1 MTETIF
7 RCYDTSTRKNGISTI
22 VGNGIFDLIGTDE
35 PCQTKSLGYVLARS
49 KKAME
54 SFLKC
59 VYGKRNRMF
68 AKLMSDKYTIDC
80 ELLLPKA
87 DGNSLRADIVINFP
101 QNKTVIIVEAKTVK
115 SKCNAKEAIYQGL
128 NYAKLMR
135 DNNLIDEETFGN
147 KIVVGL
153 TNDDE
158 YFSLDEDSFDDE
170 DFSLDKESFK
180 SFKVIKWSDIINL
193 FDNIDDYLV
202 IDYKN
207 YLLKN
212 SRYMNYYD
220 VEVLSISAK
229 YSIEGVKQVGV
240 YECPASYSTGKRRPL
255 YMAFRGEGGRVDT
268 LYKVAELKKMPI
280 EGTEYEKIKLNMNKN
295 EPEIVAKID
304 KYREIVPHNRNDEEV
319 KWVFI
324 LDIEKSI
331 KLPNPVVC
339 ERNNLNVDKSH
350 GLSDYFS
357 SPEKIN
363 KYKDEEVVVFKTK
376 KSQKNNDTEK

>member
-1 MTETIF
+1 MTQTIF
-7 RCYDTSTRKNGISTI
+7 RCYDTSTRKNGIPISTI
-22 VGNGIFDLIGTDE
+22 VGNGIFDLIGTNE

-49 KKAME
+49 ENAMK

-59 VYGKRNRMF
+59 IYGKKNRKV
-68 AKLMSDKYTIDC
+68 AKLMDDKCSIDC
-80 ELLLPKA
+80 ELMLPKA

-115 SKCNAKEAIYQGL
+115 SRCNAKEAIYQGL
-128 NYAKLMR
+128 NYANLMR
-135 DNNLIDEETFGN
+135 DNNLIDEETYGN

-158 YFSLDEDSFDDE
+158 YFSLDEEYKEDE
-170 DFSLDKESFK
+170 E
-180 SFKVIKWSDIINL
+180 SFKVIKWSDIINS

-202 IDYKN
+202 TDYKN

-212 SRYMNYYD
+212 SRFMNYYD
-220 VEVLSISAK
+220 VEVLSISAQ
-229 YSIEGVKQVGV
+229 YSIKGVEQVGV
-240 YECPASYSTGKRRPL
+240 YECPASYSRGKRRPL

-268 LYKVAELKKMPI
+268 LYKVSELKKMPI
-280 EGTEYEKIKLNMNKN
+280 EGEEYKKIKLNIAH
-295 EPEIVAKID
+295 EISDKID
-304 KYREIVPHNRNDEEV
+304 KYKEIVAHDINDEEE

-339 ERNNLNVDKSH
+339 ERNNSNEDKSH

-357 SPEKIN
+357 SPEEN
-363 KYKDEEVVVFKTK
+363 DKYKDVVDSDKVVVFKTK
-376 KSQKNNDTEK
+376 KSQKDNDTEK

>member
-1 MTETIF
+1 MTQTIF
-7 RCYDTSTRKNGISTI
+7 RCYDTSTRKNCNSTI

-49 KKAME
+49 EKAMK

-59 VYGKRNRMF
+59 IYGKKNREV
-68 AKLMSDKYTIDC
+68 AKLMDDKYSIDC
-80 ELLLPKA
+80 ELMLPKA
-87 DGNSLRADIVINFP
+87 DGNSRLRADIVINFP

-115 SKCNAKEAIYQGL
+115 NKCNVNDAISQGI
-128 NYAKLMR
+128 NYATLMR
-135 DNNLIDEETFGN
+135 DNNLIDKETFDN

-158 YFSLDEDSFDDE
+158 CCPSG
-170 DFSLDKESFK
+170 
-180 SFKVIKWSDIINL
+180 KVIKWSDIINS

-202 IDYKN
+202 TDYKN

-220 VEVLSISAK
+220 VEVLSISAQ
-229 YSIEGVKQVGV
+229 YSIKGVEQVGV
-240 YECPASYSTGKRRPL
+240 YECPASYSRGKRRPL

-268 LYKVAELKKMPI
+268 LYKVSELKKMPI
-280 EGTEYEKIKLNMNKN
+280 EGEVYKKIKLNIAH
-295 EPEIVAKID
+295 EISDKID
-304 KYREIVPHNRNDEEV
+304 KYKEIVAHDINDDEE

-331 KLPNPVVC
+331 KLPYPVVC
-339 ERNNLNVDKSH
+339 ERNNSNEDKSH

-357 SPEKIN
+357 SPETNN
-363 KYKDEEVVVFKTK
+363 KYKDVKVVVFKTK
-376 KSQKNNDTEK
+376 KSQKDNDTEK

>member
-80 ELLLPKA
+80 ELLLSKA
-87 DGNSLRADIVINFP
+87 DGNRLRADIVINFP

-115 SKCNAKEAIYQGL
+115 DKCNVKAAIKQGL
-128 NYAKLMR
+128 DYAELMLE
-135 DNNLIDEETFGN
+135 NNLIDEETNKN

-158 YFSLDEDSFDDE
+158 YCSSG
-170 DFSLDKESFK
+170 
-180 SFKVIKWSDIINL
+180 KVIKWSDIINS
-193 FDNIDDYLV
+193 FDNINDYLV
-202 IDYKN
+202 TDYKN

-212 SRYMNYYD
+212 SRYMNYYN
-220 VEVLSISAK
+220 VEVLSIPAGD
-229 YSIEGVKQVGV
+229 SIDGVNNVGI
-240 YECPASYSTGKRRPL
+240 YECPAKGRQFESRGKHRPL
-255 YMAFRGEGGRVDT
+255 YMAFRGKGGLVRN
-268 LYKVAELKKMPI
+268 LYKVVELKKMPI
-280 EGTEYEKIKLNMNKN
+280 EGTGYEKIKDSIDTK
-295 EPEIVAKID
+295 IKDKID
-304 KYREIVPHNRNDEEV
+304 IYKKIVKHNENDDEE
-319 KWVFI
+319 KWVFV
-324 LDIEKSI
+324 LDIEKPI
-331 KLPNPVVC
+331 KLPNPVVY
-339 ERNNLNVDKSH
+339 ERNNTNVDISH
-350 GLSDYFS
+350 GLSDYLS
-357 SPEKIN
+357 SPETN
-363 KYKDEEVVVFKTK
+363 DKYKDVVESDKVVVFKTK
-376 KSQKNNDTEK
+376 KSQKDVGAEKLY